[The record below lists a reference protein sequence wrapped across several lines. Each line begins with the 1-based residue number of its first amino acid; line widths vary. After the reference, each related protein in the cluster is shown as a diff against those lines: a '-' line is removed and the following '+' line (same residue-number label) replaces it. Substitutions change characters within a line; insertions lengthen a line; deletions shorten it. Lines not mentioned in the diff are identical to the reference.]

1 MISTKGS
8 SNAEMEEREHRMS
21 RMLDV
26 ETARQRLASEQL
38 IKLLE
43 VRPLNA
49 TAMLLTWK
57 QQRKVNICFKILF
70 NLTNVFRNLWL
81 KAIISNGEDPRWPMT
96 TVG

>member
-1 MISTKGS
+1 MVSTKGS
-8 SNAEMEEREHRMS
+8 NNAEMEEREHRMS

-57 QQRKVNICFKILF
+57 QQRKVQ
-70 NLTNVFRNLWL
+70 TL
-81 KAIISNGEDPRWPMT
+81 KYYLIYLIIIYLGT
-96 TVG
+96 IG